1 MESQSLNF
9 MITRSENE
17 CYHCHSRCIKLPYF
31 LMILIIYWLPERVPK
46 APPTTTTA
54 KNAKPQQ
61 HSKQAFISINDNF
74 NNFNNN
80 HKSFDFHNRI
90 NGKYKF
96 YFTFCWAR
104 HIIINSLKYFNTFHV
119 HILSWNISPAHVLSL
134 CIYIDNLSC
143 ETWRE
148 RLIRCDM
155 VSLSVLCSL
164 EFDQVVFFLLS
175 FMIKRETNMKN
186 IQDK

>member
-1 MESQSLNF
+1 

-104 HIIINSLKYFNTFHV
+104 HIIINSLKYFNTFRSYFIMKHFTSTCV
-119 HILSWNISPAHVLSL
+119 ISVYIYRQFIMWNM
-134 CIYIDNLSC
+134 
-143 ETWRE
+143 E
-148 RLIRCDM
+148 RAADSMRHGE
-155 VSLSVLCSL
+155 SECSL
-164 EFDQVVFFLLS
+164 FTWIWPSGFFSS
-175 FMIKRETNMKN
+175 FFY
-186 IQDK
+186 D